1 MTPSKSLCDEAII
14 TEEGTKSEWIE
25 ESALGPNRITE
36 PPKDPGLK
44 AGKLALM

>member
-1 MTPSKSLCDEAII
+1 MTPSESLCDEAII

-25 ESALGPNRITE
+25 ESALGPGRITE